1 MATSWSNLHSS
12 KFVQPPTPSSQYPP
26 PTSTSGKKSSQAR
39 AKLAAMSMVP
49 PTPMRE
55 VPDPILSHSS
65 KKNGKNTNVE
75 FDMSSSSPSLLGSR
89 SSSLSGRK
97 RPRESDGSVST
108 PQASRRTKSVG
119 DTRPRQGSS
128 SSKDR
133 DREAF
138 QSGLIA
144 VFVPKALKDSAR
156 GEMGNY
162 NDLLAHF
169 LPTPTNPSPAL
180 STLLPLLR
188 AISAHVS
195 LLKSDVHGALVS
207 AIIGLPWAH
216 GDERFVKT
224 FVGWAGV
231 LVSAHPGWTKEVIQM
246 ATKGLAWRE
255 SPFPAYTPSHQ
266 QKLTRRTFNKDRY
279 PNITKSLSRPTS
291 SPHFPPPIPHPH
303 TTQFVGPDSG
313 QKVST

>member
-1 MATSWSNLHSS
+1 MATSWSNLHTA
-12 KFVQPPTPSSQYPP
+12 KFVQPPAPSPQYPP
-26 PTSTSGKKSSQAR
+26 SSSSGKKSSQAR
-39 AKLAAMSMVP
+39 AKLAAMSMPIP

-55 VPDPILSHSS
+55 VPDPILSHNTKMNS
-65 KKNGKNTNVE
+65 KSTNVD
-75 FDMSSSSPSLLGSR
+75 FDMGMGSPSLFNSR
-89 SSSLSGRK
+89 SSSLAGRK
-97 RPRESDGSVST
+97 RPRESDASPAS
-108 PQASRRTKSVG
+108 QASRRTKSVG

-138 QSGLIA
+138 QRGLIA
-144 VFVPKALKDSAR
+144 VFVPKALKDSAK

-180 STLLPLLR
+180 ATLLPLLR

-195 LLKSDVHGALVS
+195 LLKPEVHGALVS
-207 AIIGLPWAH
+207 AIVGLPWAH

-231 LVSAHPGWTKEVIQM
+231 LVSAHPGWTKEVVQM
-246 ATKGLAWRE
+246 AIKGLAWRM
-255 SPFPAYTPSHQ
+255 SSH
-266 QKLTRRTFNKDRY
+266 L
-279 PNITKSLSRPTS
+279 
-291 SPHFPPPIPHPH
+291 
-303 TTQFVGPDSG
+303 FVRS
-313 QKVST
+313 

>member
-1 MATSWSNLHSS
+1 MATSWSNLHTS
-12 KFVQPPTPSSQYPP
+12 KFVQPPTPSSQYTP
-26 PTSTSGKKSSQAR
+26 SASGSGKKSSQAR
-39 AKLAAMSMVP
+39 AKLAAMSMTVP

-55 VPDPILSHSS
+55 VADPLLSHSS
-65 KKNGKNTNVE
+65 TSKKNSKNTNVE
-75 FDMSSSSPSLLGSR
+75 FDMSTSSPSLLNSR
-89 SSSLSGRK
+89 SSSLAGRK
-97 RPRESDGSVST
+97 RPRESDAAPST
-108 PQASRRTKSVG
+108 PQSSRRTKSVG

-138 QSGLIA
+138 QRGLIA

-169 LPTPTNPSPAL
+169 LPTHTNPSPAL

-195 LLKSDVHGALVS
+195 LLRTEVHGALVS

-246 ATKGLAWRE
+246 ATKGLAWR
-255 SPFPAYTPSHQ
+255 
-266 QKLTRRTFNKDRY
+266 
-279 PNITKSLSRPTS
+279 KS
-291 SPHFPPPIPHPH
+291 HFPS
-303 TTQFVGPDSG
+303 FWCLC
-313 QKVST
+313 